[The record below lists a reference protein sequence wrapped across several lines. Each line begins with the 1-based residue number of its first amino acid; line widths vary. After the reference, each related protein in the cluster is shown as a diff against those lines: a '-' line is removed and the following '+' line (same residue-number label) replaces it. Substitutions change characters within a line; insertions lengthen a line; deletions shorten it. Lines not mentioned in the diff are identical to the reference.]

1 MVKEIQYTNIRRVL
15 EDLQDHPMLRDL
27 TLEQVVN
34 HTIKFIARHGY
45 SKLYQD
51 KLEDVEIHEFR
62 GLMPCDVISINQVKD
77 LQSCIYLLMFA
88 FHSEKE

>member
-34 HTIKFIARHGY
+34 LH
-45 SKLYQD
+45 L
-51 KLEDVEIHEFR
+51 L
-62 GLMPCDVISINQVKD
+62 LVIQEN
-77 LQSCIYLLMFA
+77 Y
-88 FHSEKE
+88 